1 VLANVAPAITNWW
14 LSVWTEK
21 PDADGKF
28 YLGVY
33 GGLVSGAFL
42 LALGAELGVAFLG
55 VAASRNVHKVCV
67 CLAGVAG
74 EGRGCDFRTHG

>member
-1 VLANVAPAITNWW
+1 MLANVAPAITNWW